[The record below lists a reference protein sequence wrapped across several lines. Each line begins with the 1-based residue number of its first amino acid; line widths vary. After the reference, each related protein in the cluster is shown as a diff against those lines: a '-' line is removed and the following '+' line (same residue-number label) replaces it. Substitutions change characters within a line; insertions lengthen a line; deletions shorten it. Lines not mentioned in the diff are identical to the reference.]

1 VKSWYEVAVKDWA
14 IRDEFARVWMASGGP
29 KDAALF
35 MAHDFRAKTTYF
47 YFSPGAVR
55 IAFQL
60 IVIHGGTE
68 CPRPDVEHL
77 VLAVGDQAA
86 TEGSC

>member
-1 VKSWYEVAVKDWA
+1 MSWYKITANDWT
-14 IRDEFARVWMASGGP
+14 IQDEFLPIWMANGGP

-35 MAHDFRAKTTYF
+35 AAPDLRTRTIDF
-47 YFSPGAVR
+47 YFSPAAAKIATELIDAHAAV
-55 IAFQL
+55 
-60 IVIHGGTE
+60 E
-68 CPRPDVEHL
+68 CLRPDIARL